1 MLDAGCWMLDAGC
14 WMLDAGCWIT
24 LRTLKTLWTLWTLW
38 TIKTKNRINFAKQF
52 KTEIMPEEIEVPTEH
67 LHEQIEE
74 SLEHSRESW
83 IMMVA
88 LTAALLS
95 VLAAI
100 SALFAGHYAN
110 EAMIEQ
116 IQASDQWA
124 FYQAK
129 GIKSS
134 VLESKMDL
142 LKQMGKEA
150 DPKDVKNAD
159 RYKEEQ
165 AEIKKEATEK
175 QEGSVKHLVQH
186 NALSKGVTLF
196 QIAIA
201 ICAISALTRK
211 KWLWYGSM
219 LLGIAGVILVYILL

>member
-1 MLDAGCWMLDAGC
+1 
-14 WMLDAGCWIT
+14 
-24 LRTLKTLWTLWTLW
+24 
-38 TIKTKNRINFAKQF
+38 
-52 KTEIMPEEIEVPTEH
+52 MPEEIEVPTEH
-67 LHEQIEE
+67 LQEQ
-74 SLEHSRESW
+74 LEHEAHHSQESW
-83 IMMVA
+83 IMKVA

-110 EAMIEQ
+110 EAMLEQ

-129 GIKSS
+129 GIKSA
-134 VLESKMDL
+134 VLESKMQL
-142 LKQMGKEA
+142 LKQMGKDSDE
-150 DPKDVKNAD
+150 KDAKNAE

-165 AEIKKEATEK
+165 QEIKKEATEK
-175 QEGSVKHLVQH
+175 QEGSARHLVQH

-219 LLGIAGVILVYILL
+219 LLGVAGVVLVYILI

>member
-1 MLDAGCWMLDAGC
+1 
-14 WMLDAGCWIT
+14 
-24 LRTLKTLWTLWTLW
+24 
-38 TIKTKNRINFAKQF
+38 
-52 KTEIMPEEIEVPTEH
+52 MPEEIEVPTEH
-67 LHEQIEE
+67 LHEE
-74 SLEHSRESW
+74 LEHEAHHSQERW

-100 SALFAGHYAN
+100 TALFASHYAN

-129 GIKSS
+129 GIKSA
-134 VLESKMDL
+134 VLESKMEL
-142 LKQMGKEA
+142 LNQMGKEA
-150 DPKDVKNAD
+150 DIKDARNAE

-165 AEIKKEATEK
+165 QDIKKDATEK
-175 QEGSVKHLVQH
+175 QEESARYLVQH
-186 NALSKGVTLF
+186 NALAKGVTLF

-211 KWLWYGSM
+211 KWLWYGSI
-219 LLGIAGVILVYILL
+219 LLGIAGIVLVWILI

>member
-1 MLDAGCWMLDAGC
+1 MEVDL
-14 WMLDAGCWIT
+14 
-24 LRTLKTLWTLWTLW
+24 
-38 TIKTKNRINFAKQF
+38 
-52 KTEIMPEEIEVPTEH
+52 PEEMEVPTEH
-67 LHEQIEE
+67 LHEDM
-74 SLEHSRESW
+74 EHAAHHSGETW
-83 IMMVA
+83 IVFVA
-88 LTAALLS
+88 LSSALLA
-95 VLAAI
+95 VLAAAC
-100 SALFAGHYAN
+100 SLLAGHYAN

-134 VLESKMDL
+134 ILESKMDL

-150 DPKDVKNAD
+150 DPKDVKNGD

-165 AEIKKEATEK
+165 AEIKREATEK

-211 KWLWYGSM
+211 KWLWYG
-219 LLGIAGVILVYILL
+219 

>member
-1 MLDAGCWMLDAGC
+1 
-14 WMLDAGCWIT
+14 
-24 LRTLKTLWTLWTLW
+24 
-38 TIKTKNRINFAKQF
+38 
-52 KTEIMPEEIEVPTEH
+52 MPEEIEVPTEH
-67 LHEQIEE
+67 LHEQ
-74 SLEHSRESW
+74 LEHSAHHSQESW

-100 SALFAGHYAN
+100 TALFAGHYAN
-110 EAMIEQ
+110 EAMLEQ

-129 GIKSS
+129 GIKSA
-134 VLESKMDL
+134 VLESKIDL
-142 LKQMGKEA
+142 MKQMGKEA
-150 DPKDVKNAD
+150 DEKDVKNAE
-159 RYKEEQ
+159 RYKDEQ
-165 AEIKKEATEK
+165 QEIKKEATTK
-175 QEGSVKHLVQH
+175 QDESARHLVQH

-211 KWLWYGSM
+211 KWLWYGSI
-219 LLGIAGVILVYILL
+219 LLGIAGILVVWIRL

>member
-1 MLDAGCWMLDAGC
+1 
-14 WMLDAGCWIT
+14 
-24 LRTLKTLWTLWTLW
+24 
-38 TIKTKNRINFAKQF
+38 
-52 KTEIMPEEIEVPTEH
+52 MPEEIEVPTEH
-67 LHEQIEE
+67 LHEQ
-74 SLEHSRESW
+74 LEHSAHSSQESW

-100 SALFAGHYAN
+100 TGLFAGHYAN
-110 EAMIEQ
+110 EAMLEQ

-129 GIKSS
+129 GIKSA
-134 VLESKMDL
+134 VLESKIDL
-142 LKQMGKEA
+142 LKQMGKDA
-150 DPKDVKNAD
+150 NDKDVKNAE
-159 RYKEEQ
+159 RYKDEQ
-165 AEIKKEATEK
+165 SEIKKEATEK
-175 QEGSVKHLVQH
+175 QEGSALHLIKH

-211 KWLWYGSM
+211 KWLWYSSI
-219 LLGIAGVILVYILL
+219 LLGIAGVILVWVLL